1 MKAHHFFSNLEY
13 MLTERISRPARL
25 MRLVFVLSFLPA
37 YSIWVLRDGLSWV
50 DALPLPA
57 ALSFAI
63 AQFLNR
69 RKRSFFNPLSV
80 WSGCALIILTII
92 ATGRENSPFL
102 FLFFLPILSYGLEKD
117 YPCAKRAFLV
127 NSAFYLLLIV
137 LSWWKGNL
145 FALSYL
151 TGILIAGY
159 TMMKALD
166 HNLGFLEWQ
175 IRILSKQAFR
185 DSLTGLL
192 NRAALQQMAFEF
204 ITRKMP
210 FVLLLADLDG
220 FKRYNDRKGHLAGD
234 ILLREVARVLQESFR
249 SQDLIFRYGGDEFL
263 ILIPEGDTLL
273 AEELAQRLKRN
284 LQLALE
290 GEVGIS
296 CGFALFPQ
304 EAKTLKHLLQ
314 IADERL
320 YAEKARVSPEHRR
333 PAEDDPLPKEY

>member
-1 MKAHHFFSNLEY
+1 MKAHHFFGNLEH
-13 MLTERISRPARL
+13 MLTERISRPARV
-25 MRLVFVLSFLPA
+25 MRLVFILSFLPA
-37 YSIWVLRDGLSWV
+37 YTIWVLRDGLSWV

-63 AQFLNR
+63 AQLLGR

-80 WSGCALIILTII
+80 WSGCSLIILVII

-102 FLFFLPILSYGLEKD
+102 FLFFLPTLSYGLEKD

-137 LSWWKGNL
+137 LSFLRGNL
-145 FALSYL
+145 FSFSYL
-151 TGILIAGY
+151 IGTLISGY
-159 TMMKALD
+159 AMMKTLD

-185 DSLTGLL
+185 DPLTGLL
-192 NRAALQQMAFEF
+192 NRAALQQAALEF
-204 ITRKMP
+204 ITRKIP
-210 FVLLLADLDG
+210 FALLLADLDG

-234 ILLREVARVLQESFR
+234 KILREVARVLQESFR
-249 SQDLIFRYGGDEFL
+249 SQDLIFRYGGDEL
-263 ILIPEGDTLL
+263 LVLIPEGDPAL
-273 AEELAQRLKRN
+273 AEELTQRLKRN

-296 CGFALFPQ
+296 CGFSLFPQ
-304 EAKTLKHLLQ
+304 EAKTLKNLLQ
-314 IADERL
+314 VADERL
-320 YAEKARVSPEHRR
+320 YEEKARVSPEHRR
-333 PAEDDPLPKEY
+333 TAREDTSKKES